1 MEELEAQIGELR
13 TENDRLKATL
23 CILKTSYAELAQQVH
38 NVVMDNKKLN
48 HKIETHRHVLQVQ
61 SVATIFPPPPSPQ
74 PVEPTVIP
82 LPGNRN

>member
-1 MEELEAQIGELR
+1 M
-13 TENDRLKATL
+13 
-23 CILKTSYAELAQQVH
+23 AQQVH

-82 LPGNRN
+82 LPGNRK